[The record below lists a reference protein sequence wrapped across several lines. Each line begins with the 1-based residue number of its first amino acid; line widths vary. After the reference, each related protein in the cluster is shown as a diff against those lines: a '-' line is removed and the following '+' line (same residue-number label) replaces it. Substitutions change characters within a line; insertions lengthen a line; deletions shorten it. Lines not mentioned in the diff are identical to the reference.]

1 MPTSAETQA
10 TQPAVVAA
18 SPGDPF
24 RYGWR
29 YVRHERPDGS
39 YEIEEVPLTL
49 EDLLHPEEGDHVTH
63 SEAHQRRCIYLYNV
77 LQERIAADAQAVVLQ
92 DVRITWDVPELRPHG
107 PDLMV
112 IFGVHQRKNWR
123 TFAVAQEG
131 VRPALIIE
139 VTSPETA
146 SLDRSDKLD
155 HYEQADVPLYIVVDA
170 VTTRQ
175 QPGMRLLGYSLQA
188 GIYQPLRPD
197 EHGRLWLE
205 PVRLWLG
212 IMADEIVCY
221 DEAGQPLGNYAEL
234 HAALEAEVQAR
245 AEAEARAAAEVQART
260 EAEQR
265 AHEAEQRAQAAE
277 ARMRELEAQLRQL
290 RGE

>member
-10 TQPAVVAA
+10 TQPAAVTTAA

-63 SEAHQRRCIYLYNV
+63 SEAHQRRCIYLYNM

-123 TFAVAQEG
+123 TFAVSVSRSDSIRLIG
-131 VRPALIIE
+131 RPATCVMI
-139 VTSPETA
+139 
-146 SLDRSDKLD
+146 R
-155 HYEQADVPLYIVVDA
+155 
-170 VTTRQ
+170 
-175 QPGMRLLGYSLQA
+175 
-188 GIYQPLRPD
+188 
-197 EHGRLWLE
+197 
-205 PVRLWLG
+205 
-212 IMADEIVCY
+212 
-221 DEAGQPLGNYAEL
+221 
-234 HAALEAEVQAR
+234 
-245 AEAEARAAAEVQART
+245 ARAARV
-260 EAEQR
+260 
-265 AHEAEQRAQAAE
+265 
-277 ARMRELEAQLRQL
+277 LLF
-290 RGE
+290 GSKPS